1 MAWEEHCN
9 IKSAEKNTTPSII
22 FTSYYPQIHT
32 LMVMGVACK
41 RGLGYSCTTQIIMWI
56 CREGLPSHALMWL
69 TADAGGLMYQEV
81 VYQKVWII

>member
-9 IKSAEKNTTPSII
+9 INQQKKYYTFNNLYLILATNAHSDGDGCCKKS
-22 FTSYYPQIHT
+22 
-32 LMVMGVACK
+32 
-41 RGLGYSCTTQIIMWI
+41 LGHSCTTQIIMWI
-56 CREGLPSHALMWL
+56 CREGWPSHALMSQ